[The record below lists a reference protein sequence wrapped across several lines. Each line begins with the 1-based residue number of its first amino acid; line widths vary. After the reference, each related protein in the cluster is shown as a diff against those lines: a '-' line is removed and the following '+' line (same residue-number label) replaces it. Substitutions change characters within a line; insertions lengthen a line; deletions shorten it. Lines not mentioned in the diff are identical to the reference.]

1 MNLILLRAEELAP
14 TGAGSQRA
22 VLRDRRLQHLRE
34 VLRARVGDEVG
45 VGVEGGAIGK
55 ATIINLDA
63 QAAELELR
71 LDEPPPPPLDVTLA
85 LALPRPPTL
94 RKVLQQATAL
104 GVKRFALFRA
114 ERVERSYFSS
124 HGLHASALAED
135 LQLGL
140 EQARDTIVPTVEVH
154 PEHFG
159 RFVRERLPEL
169 CEGRARLVAHPGAAT
184 PCPRA
189 PIGPATL
196 IVGPEGGFIPAEVA
210 LLKSLAQAID
220 LGPRI
225 LRVETAVVAL
235 LARLSP

>member
-1 MNLILLRAEELAP
+1 MNLILLRPDELAP
-14 TGAGSQRA
+14 AEAGSYRA
-22 VLRDRRLQHLRE
+22 VLSDRRLQHLRE
-34 VLRARVGDEVG
+34 VLRARAGDEVG
-45 VGVEGGAIGK
+45 VGVEGGAIGR
-55 ATIINLDA
+55 ATIVAVDGD
-63 QAAELELR
+63 AAELLVR
-71 LDEPPPPPLDVTLA
+71 LSDPPPPALDVTLA

-124 HGLHASALAED
+124 HGLHADAIAED
-135 LQLGL
+135 LRLGL
-140 EQARDTIVPTVEVH
+140 EQARDTMMPTVELH

-159 RFVRERLPEL
+159 RFVRERLPAL
-169 CEGRARLVAHPGAAT
+169 SEGRTALVAHPGAPT
-184 PCPRA
+184 PCPRT
-189 PIGPATL
+189 PPGPVTL
-196 IVGPEGGFIPAEVA
+196 IVGPEGGFIPSEAAA
-210 LLKSLAQAID
+210 LAQVAQAID

>member
-1 MNLILLRAEELAP
+1 VNLILLRPDELAP
-14 TGAGSQRA
+14 TDAGSQRA
-22 VLRDRRLQHLRE
+22 VLADRRLQHLRE

-45 VGVEGGAIGK
+45 VGVEGGAIGR
-55 ATIINLDA
+55 ATIIALDA
-63 QAAELELR
+63 HAAELQVR
-71 LDEPPPPPLDVTLA
+71 LAEPPPAALDVTVA

-124 HGLHASALAED
+124 HGLHASAIAED
-135 LQLGL
+135 LRLGL

-159 RFVRERLPEL
+159 RFVRERLPAL
-169 CEGRARLVAHPGAAT
+169 SEGRTLLVAHPGAPT

-189 PIGPATL
+189 PIGPTTL

-210 LLKSLAQAID
+210 ALASVAQAID

>member
-1 MNLILLRAEELAP
+1 MNLILLRPDELAP
-14 TGAGSQRA
+14 AEAGSYRA
-22 VLRDRRLQHLRE
+22 VLSDRRLQHLRE
-34 VLRARVGDEVG
+34 VLRARSGDEVG
-45 VGVEGGAIGK
+45 VGVEGGAIGR
-55 ATIINLDA
+55 ATIVALDSA
-63 QAAELELR
+63 AAELRVR
-71 LDEPPPPPLDVTLA
+71 LSDPPPPALDVTLA

-124 HGLHASALAED
+124 HGLHAEAIAED
-135 LQLGL
+135 LRLGL
-140 EQARDTIVPTVEVH
+140 EQARDTIVPMVEIH

-159 RFVRERLPEL
+159 QFVRERLPAL
-169 CEGRARLVAHPGAAT
+169 SEGRTSLVAHPGAST
-184 PCPRA
+184 PCPRT
-189 PIGPATL
+189 PIGPVTL
-196 IVGPEGGFIPAEVA
+196 IVGPEGGFIPAEAAA
-210 LLKSLAQAID
+210 LAQVAQAID

>member
-1 MNLILLRAEELAP
+1 MNLILLRPDELAP
-14 TGAGSQRA
+14 AEAGSYRA
-22 VLRDRRLQHLRE
+22 VLSDRRLQHLRE
-34 VLRARVGDEVG
+34 VLRARAGDEVG
-45 VGVEGGAIGK
+45 VGVEGGAMGR
-55 ATIINLDA
+55 ATIVAVDDH
-63 QAAELELR
+63 AAELQVR
-71 LDEPPPPPLDVTLA
+71 LSDPPPPALDVTLA

-124 HGLHASALAED
+124 HGLHAEAIAED
-135 LQLGL
+135 LRLGL
-140 EQARDTIVPTVEVH
+140 EQARDTIVPTVEIH

-159 RFVRERLPEL
+159 RFVRERLPAL
-169 CEGRARLVAHPGAAT
+169 SEGRAALVAHPGAPT
-184 PCPRA
+184 PCPRT
-189 PIGPATL
+189 PTGPVTL
-196 IVGPEGGFIPAEVA
+196 IVGPEGGFIPAEAAMLAQV
-210 LLKSLAQAID
+210 AQAID

>member
-1 MNLILLRAEELAP
+1 MNLILLHPDELAP
-14 TGAGSQRA
+14 IDAGSQRA
-22 VLRDRRLQHLRE
+22 VLSDRRLQHLRE

-45 VGVEGGAIGK
+45 VGVEGGAIGR
-55 ATIINLDA
+55 ATIVALDA
-63 QAAELELR
+63 HAAELQVHLA
-71 LDEPPPPPLDVTLA
+71 EPPPAALDVTLA

-124 HGLHASALAED
+124 HGLHASAIAED
-135 LQLGL
+135 LRLGL

-159 RFVRERLPEL
+159 RFVRERLPAL
-169 CEGRARLVAHPGAAT
+169 SEGRTLLVAHPGAPT
-184 PCPRA
+184 QCPRT
-189 PIGPATL
+189 PIGPTTL

-210 LLKSLAQAID
+210 ALASVAQAID

>member
-1 MNLILLRAEELAP
+1 MNLILLRPDELAP
-14 TGAGSQRA
+14 AEAGSFRA
-22 VLRDRRLQHLRE
+22 VLSDRRLQHLRE
-34 VLRARVGDEVG
+34 VLRARAGDEVG
-45 VGVEGGAIGK
+45 VGVEGGAIGR
-55 ATIINLDA
+55 ATIVALDA
-63 QAAELELR
+63 HAAELQVR
-71 LDEPPPPPLDVTLA
+71 LSDPPPPALDVTLA

-124 HGLHASALAED
+124 HGLHAEAIAED
-135 LQLGL
+135 LRLGL
-140 EQARDTIVPTVEVH
+140 EQARDTIVPTVEIH

-159 RFVRERLPEL
+159 RFVRERLPAL
-169 CEGRARLVAHPGAAT
+169 SEGRTALVAHPGAPT

-189 PIGPATL
+189 PMGPVTL
-196 IVGPEGGFIPAEVA
+196 IVGPEGGFIPAEA
-210 LLKSLAQAID
+210 AALAQVAEAID

>member
-1 MNLILLRAEELAP
+1 MNLILLRPDELAAAE
-14 TGAGSQRA
+14 AGSHRA
-22 VLRDRRLQHLRE
+22 VLADRRLQHLRE
-34 VLRARVGDEVG
+34 VLRARAGDEVG
-45 VGVEGGAIGK
+45 VGVEGGAIGR
-55 ATIINLDA
+55 ATVVALDA
-63 QAAELELR
+63 HAAELQVR
-71 LDEPPPPPLDVTLA
+71 LSEPPPPALDVTLA

-124 HGLHASALAED
+124 HGLHATAIAED
-135 LQLGL
+135 LRLGL
-140 EQARDTIVPTVEVH
+140 EQARDTIVPTVEIH

-159 RFVRERLPEL
+159 RFVRERLPAL
-169 CEGRARLVAHPGAAT
+169 SEGRSLLVAHPGAPT

-196 IVGPEGGFIPAEVA
+196 MVGPEGGFIPAEVA
-210 LLKSLAQAID
+210 ALAQVAQAID